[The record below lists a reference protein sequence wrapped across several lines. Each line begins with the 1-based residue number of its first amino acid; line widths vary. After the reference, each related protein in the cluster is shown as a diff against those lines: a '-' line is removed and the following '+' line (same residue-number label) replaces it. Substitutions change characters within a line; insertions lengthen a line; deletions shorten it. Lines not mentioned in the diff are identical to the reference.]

1 MWQPRDRPLFN
12 AGVAVL
18 LRDIIHDRTGL
29 YFDESKLDLLGD
41 KLATLVEARGLT
53 SYLDY
58 YYLLKDDVNRVEW
71 TGLVDALSV
80 PETYFWREMD
90 QVRAVVDEI
99 VPQWVARLKGR
110 ALRIWSVPCA
120 TGEEALTLAM
130 ALEDAGWFARAP
142 IEIHASDA
150 SEAALARARA
160 GVYRERSF
168 RTLPED
174 RRARYFTPADGG
186 WQVDR
191 GLHTRVTWSR
201 VNVMVREQMA
211 AFAAS
216 PIVFCRN
223 LFIYFSEASIRRV
236 VDVLATLMPSAGCL
250 CLGVSESILKLTNA
264 FALESVRGAFV
275 YVKR

>member
-18 LRDIIHDRTGL
+18 LRDMIHERTGL
-29 YFDESKLDLLGD
+29 YFENDRLALLGD
-41 KLATLVEARGLT
+41 KLAPLMEERQLS

-58 YYLLKDDVNRVEW
+58 YYLLKDDANQVECRR
-71 TGLVDALSV
+71 LMDALSV

-90 QVRAVVDEI
+90 QIRAVVHEVI
-99 VPQWVARLKGR
+99 PRWVDRLDGR
-110 ALRIWSVPCA
+110 PLRIWSVPCA

-130 ALEDAGWFARAP
+130 VLEDAGWFARAP

-160 GVYRERSF
+160 GVYRERAF
-168 RTLPED
+168 RVLPD
-174 RRARYFTPADGG
+174 RQRERHFTRTEGG
-186 WQVDR
+186 WRIDSAV
-191 GLHTRVTWSR
+191 HARVTWSR
-201 VNVMVREQMA
+201 VNLVASAEA
-211 AFAAS
+211 GTFATS

-236 VDVLATLMPSAGCL
+236 VDLLARCMPTAGYL
-250 CLGVSESILKLTNA
+250 CLGVSESIMKLTNA
-264 FALESVRGAFV
+264 FELESLRGAFV